1 MSTLDNYK
9 ECVFEIGYYATK
21 IKPNLYKI
29 NGLIVANQNF
39 TVKTITID
47 SFVPFYR
54 SQYFR
59 PRTTADFYISS
70 IDRDMGYRDTFWRI
84 GYSYYIVRHDIL
96 GEVCPYKNL
105 PDMDK
110 HFNKLD
116 LLIVGVQNAKSISPN
131 IVITKC
137 LLGVKTNKN
146 EFIIP
151 RVHAFTVE
159 SNSILLDAYYVNDKF
174 EFRPYK
180 FNLNNIPLNIKTS
193 IALVDADENKSIPS
207 FKELYY
213 KKSIR
218 YLKDERYDECFSVD
232 GLVYRDGIFLMFN
245 GYCFL
250 DRNAT
255 FTDSLIFPSDCIFIV
270 NKRVNSKMHC
280 IKHIVFNKGIEDI
293 LNISK
298 YQCWLSWNT
307 SIESLYFS
315 KDTDIKIVGNI
326 CISCFIPYKN
336 TYYSELNNLLKKPNL
351 DKKVFLDY
359 LEFCLSK
366 VGSKKKILFY

>member
-1 MSTLDNYK
+1 MSTLDKYK
-9 ECVFEIGYYATK
+9 ECIFEIGYYAAK

-59 PRTTADFYISS
+59 PRTTADCYISS
-70 IDRDMGYRDTFWRI
+70 IDRDMGYGDTFWRI
-84 GYSYYIVRHDIL
+84 GYSYYIVRHDML
-96 GEVCPYKNL
+96 SEVCPYKNL

-116 LLIVGVQNAKSISPN
+116 LLIVGVQNTKSISPN
-131 IVITKC
+131 IIITKC
-137 LLGVKTNKN
+137 LLGAKTNKN

-159 SNSILLDAYYVNDKF
+159 SDGILLDAYYVNDKF
-174 EFRPYK
+174 EFRPYR
-180 FNLNNIPLNIKTS
+180 FNLNNTPLNIKTS
-193 IALVDADENKSIPS
+193 IALVDGDKNKSIPS
-207 FKELYY
+207 FKDLYY

-250 DRNAT
+250 DRDAI
-255 FTDSLIFPSDCIFIV
+255 FTDSLIFPSDCRFIV

-307 SIESLYFS
+307 TIESLYFS

-336 TYYSELNNLLKKPNL
+336 TYYSELNNLLKKLNL